1 MKEFNRHPFFKQLV
15 TSIPVETAIGTE
27 EEMLKYLL
35 ILNRTYWNNTYPT
48 DIFDYE
54 KIQYIKYEYPHNQK
68 IQNLINIIEENIAK
82 NYRIKMQYI
91 SRLSDNIRDPKI
103 QTTRDTG
110 GYLTT
115 DLLETRMNRQK
126 EFACNGNKK

>member
-54 KIQYIKYEYPHNQK
+54 KIQYIKYQYPHNQK

>member
-54 KIQYIKYEYPHNQK
+54 KIQYIKYQYPHNQK

-103 QTTRDTG
+103 QTTKDTG
-110 GYLTT
+110 GYLTA

-126 EFACNGNKK
+126 EFTCNGNKK

>member
-1 MKEFNRHPFFKQLV
+1 MKEFNRHPLFKQLI

-54 KIQYIKYEYPHNQK
+54 KIQYIKHEYPNNQK
-68 IQNLINIIEENIAK
+68 IQTLINIIEENIAK
-82 NYRIKMQYI
+82 NYKIKMQYI
-91 SRLSDNIRDPKI
+91 SRLSDGIHDPKI
-103 QTTRDTG
+103 QSTRDTG
-110 GYLTT
+110 GYLTA

-126 EFACNGNKK
+126 EYASYGNKK